1 MLLLP
6 PRTMGLA
13 WDVIAVIVGADIVHE
28 AAEWR
33 DYLAPRQQRGATAGS
48 SGADDGG
55 GGGGG
60 GNDGDH
66 AAMRRRA
73 SASRARGASPVRDG
87 GGSSSESS
95 DDSGDGGAGEKG
107 RVSPTP
113 AAAPANTPLAVPPE
127 RSLRGWRGRAGRWV
141 ERVARSRGGRATG
154 RGLVLLD
161 AATSGSPI
169 GTAGSLLFIP

>member
-1 MLLLP
+1 
-6 PRTMGLA
+6 MGLA
-13 WDVIAVIVGADIVHE
+13 WAVIAVVVGADIVRE

-33 DYLAPRQQRGATAGS
+33 DYLAPRQQRGAAAGS

-55 GGGGG
+55 GGGCG
-60 GNDGDH
+60 GNDGDR

-73 SASRARGASPVRDG
+73 AAARRARGVSPVRGG

-95 DDSGDGGAGEKG
+95 DNSGDEGAGEKR

-127 RSLRGWRGRAGRWV
+127 GSQRGWRGRAGRWV
-141 ERVARSRGGRATG
+141 ERAARSRGGRAVG